1 MRCAITGSTGVLGKE
16 FVRQYNNKINFIA
29 YKKDITNRK
38 NIINWILKKDFD
50 YFIHFAA
57 IVPTKI
63 VDKNYNFAKKV
74 NYQGTKNI
82 VDGLKKKDKK
92 IWFFFS
98 STSHVYNFSKKPI
111 KESSKMKPISRY
123 GVTKLLSEK
132 YIQNNFMKS
141 KVSFSIGRIFS
152 YTHYRQNKNFFIP
165 KLFYKN
171 KSNNNLVNSLNTI
184 RDFIDIRDI
193 CSAIYF
199 LMKYKKKGIFNIAS
213 GKKINLVEIF
223 NLVKKKKVFFNK
235 FNSKNDLYA
244 NINKLRSLGWNPRFN
259 ISHII
264 NNFRKKI

>member
-16 FVRQYNNKINFIA
+16 FVRLYNNKINFIA

-63 VDKNYNFAKKV
+63 VHKNYRFAKKV

-82 VDGLKKKDKK
+82 VDGLKKKNKK

-111 KESSKMKPISRY
+111 KENSETKPISRY
-123 GVTKLLSEK
+123 GITKFLSEK

-141 KVSFSIGRIFS
+141 KVSYSVGRIFS
-152 YTHYRQNKNFFIP
+152 YTHYRQNKSFFIP
-165 KLFYKN
+165 KLFCKN
-171 KSNNNLVNSLNTI
+171 KININFVNSLNTI
-184 RDFIDIRDI
+184 RDFADIRDI
-193 CSAIYF
+193 CRAIYF

-223 NLVKKKKVFFNK
+223 NLIKKKKVFFNK
-235 FNSKNDLYA
+235 FKSKSDLYA
-244 NINKLRSLGWNPRFN
+244 NIDKLKSLGWKPRFN
-259 ISHII
+259 INHII
-264 NNFRKKI
+264 NNFRSKI